1 MTQNIYT
8 IILAGGSGQRMGGNL
23 PKQFLPLG
31 ERPVIIET
39 ISRFSSLEEVTG
51 ILVVIPEQYRPLT
64 EEILKSHPEPK
75 VLALITGGASRRE
88 SAWNALAARDFS
100 PDDIILVH
108 DAARPFVSAV
118 SIRGCIEGASRSG
131 AAGLYLPASD
141 TITEIHDEQ
150 VTAIPDRSSLYYTQ
164 TPQAFRYDVLERGHR
179 AARDHPEKP
188 WTDDV
193 SLVLALGEPVQAV
206 PGDPQNIKVTTPF
219 DYELAQWLT
228 GRATN
233 G

>member
-8 IILAGGSGQRMGGNL
+8 IILAGGSGQRMGGDL

-39 ISRFSSLEEVTG
+39 ISRFSSLREVTG
-51 ILVVIPEQYRPLT
+51 VLVVIPEQYRSLT
-64 EEILKSHPEPK
+64 KKILASHSEPK
-75 VLALITGGASRRE
+75 VLDLVTGGASRRE
-88 SAWNALAARDFS
+88 SAWNALTARNFS

-108 DAARPFVSAV
+108 DAARPFVTAV
-118 SIRGCIEGASRSG
+118 SIRACIEGASYSG

-164 TPQAFRYDVLERGHR
+164 TPQAFRYNVLERGHR
-179 AARDHPEKP
+179 AARAHPEKP

-219 DYELAQWLT
+219 DYELAQWLIE
-228 GRATN
+228 RDPN